1 MYEAEGLLFETEEE
15 ATQART
21 EAEGIR
27 YIKERTRMDDP
38 DVVLKLYN
46 NLLQKKL
53 FKTEVGLK
61 FLFEL
66 QEYLVT
72 IPYIKSEDI
81 KPIPAR
87 KNSEAQLADLKKKQV
102 EKKLRE
108 KEARQRN
115 KENRVKRKNYRLYFH
130 ITMFLTVIL
139 AACVIGMFAIALT
152 TNQTDL
158 IDFENKILDKYSSWE
173 QELSQKEQDLLERE
187 RALSEKQTQQ
197 EEQENGQD

>member
-27 YIKERTRMDDP
+27 YIKERTKMDDP
-38 DVVLKLYN
+38 DVILNLYN
-46 NLLQKKL
+46 NLLQKQL

-102 EKKLRE
+102 EKKI
-108 KEARQRN
+108 KE
-115 KENRVKRKNYRLYFH
+115 KENRKRKKENRESKRNYRLWFRV
-130 ITMFLTVIL
+130 TMFLTVVL
-139 AACVIGMFAIALT
+139 SACVIGMFVIALT
-152 TNQTDL
+152 TKQTDL
-158 IDFENKILDKYSSWE
+158 IDYENKILDKYSSWE
-173 QELSQKEQDLLERE
+173 QELSQWEKELSERE
-187 RALSEKQTQQ
+187 ANL
-197 EEQENGQD
+197 EEQ